1 MLLIV
6 QNLCNHLD
14 DKEIKW
20 FAEKHKY
27 KMGSCICQGRNVV
40 RKVKIDNSKYNH
52 LRKRIQSSQKKS
64 VKQTDIPDC
73 LILRKHID
81 TKNTCKNS
89 NVEPG
94 ILKKTSNK

>member
-1 MLLIV
+1 MLIV

-27 KMGSCICQGRNVV
+27 KMGSCICQGWNVV

-64 VKQTDIPDC
+64 VKQTDIPR
-73 LILRKHID
+73 LSD
-81 TKNTCKNS
+81 TA
-89 NVEPG
+89 
-94 ILKKTSNK
+94 KTYRYQEYMQKQ

>member
-52 LRKRIQSSQKKS
+52 LRKCIQSSQKNG

-73 LILRKHID
+73 LILRKHLD

-94 ILKKTSNK
+94 ILKKTNNK